1 MKTITDKSQHTGTF
15 RVSADREV
23 MGNLSLDGL
32 RTSLHVW
39 DKEFFHIKE
48 STEKTFTGV
57 LNDLRKV
64 SLINCWTNGPGFRTR
79 EGDSLNYYDIHP
91 QYVIF
96 GDQHI
101 ANTDKTITGVSFLV
115 DDAATLFYDYESFGH
130 VRNPL
135 PIMQKIIETDNSY
148 HKASTGDH
156 PIIFYYT
163 GKMEIFSSETIVG
176 KISAHHSPS
185 YSMGGPS
192 GITIDNKIPVNI
204 EFSQPIAFGEVVDRM
219 WRVLRFLELAVGR
232 VQNLL
237 EFTLSVEA
245 GREIPEFLEVYP
257 CRYPKHARSEGA
269 FEQPHPGD
277 ILINAIKDPNGFSD
291 VLAAW
296 LERSSDSRWQDA
308 RWRFFRFFEK
318 QQNYDWNRLISAA
331 NMFDILPD
339 MPSLKAETLPEDLSD
354 AKEECREKFKSLP
367 SSEYRSSILN
377 ALGRVGKPALKQKI
391 NARSKFLTEKIGDQL
406 PDLYKVIREAVD
418 CRNYHVHGNNDP
430 KIDYNNNF
438 DVVWFLTNT
447 LEFVFA
453 ASDLVEAGWNIKGF
467 CETGSHMGH
476 PLGRY
481 LYGYLSNL
489 EKLKSLL

>member
-1 MKTITDKSQHTGTF
+1 
-15 RVSADREV
+15 
-23 MGNLSLDGL
+23 MGNLSLDGP
-32 RTSLHVW
+32 RTSLYVW
-39 DKEFFHIKE
+39 DKEFFHIEE

-64 SLINCWTNGPGFRTR
+64 SLINCWTNGSGTLTAVR

-101 ANTDKTITGVSFLV
+101 ANTEKTIIAVSFLI
-115 DDAATLFYDYESFGH
+115 DDATTLFYDYESFGH

-148 HKASTGDH
+148 HKASAGDH

-163 GKMEIFSSETIVG
+163 GKMEIFSSETVVG
-176 KISAHHSPS
+176 KILAHHSPS

-192 GITIDNKIPVNI
+192 GITISNKIPVNI

-219 WRVLRFLELAVGR
+219 WRVLRFLELTVGR

-277 ILINAIKDPNGFSD
+277 ILINAVKDPNGFSD

-318 QQNYDWNRLISAA
+318 QRDYDWNRLISAA

-354 AKEECREKFKSLP
+354 AKEQCREKFKSLP
-367 SSEYRSSILN
+367 QSEYRNSILN
-377 ALGRVGKPALKQKI
+377 ALGRIGKPALKQKI
-391 NARSKFLTEKIGDQL
+391 NARSKFLTEKIGDEL
-406 PDLYKVIREAVD
+406 PDLHKVTGEAVN
-418 CRNYHVHGNNDP
+418 CRNYYVHGNNDP

-438 DVVWFLTNT
+438 DVVWFLTDT

-467 CETGSHMGH
+467 CETGSHMSH

-481 LYGYLSNL
+481 LCGYLSNL
-489 EKLKSLL
+489 EKLESLL